1 MAEEYQTQTKKRLI
15 YCVKWPIEH
24 WEFESTKLYMVCVLV
39 INYFCQVQSNPHG
52 MISLFDICRCFI
64 FVTGMHEGEDE
75 EMDVCPTPRALL
87 EIGQGPT
94 HRVPRVKSAH
104 TPQKWWM
111 PWIVSDSCS
120 IRWII
125 DPNLL
130 LPLLLGETIRLF
142 ISDSHK
148 NMWLYMIAFCFTFPI
163 MLWPGNLIKVSKM
176 GMVVSWLIRLPAVS
190 ENLHAVIFSYSVNR
204 FDQCHISL
212 LMELYSFTY

>member
-1 MAEEYQTQTKKRLI
+1 MAWFLCLTYVGVLFLLQVCMREKMKRWTSAPPL
-15 YCVKWPIEH
+15 
-24 WEFESTKLYMVCVLV
+24 
-39 INYFCQVQSNPHG
+39 
-52 MISLFDICRCFI
+52 
-64 FVTGMHEGEDE
+64 
-75 EMDVCPTPRALL
+75 
-87 EIGQGPT
+87 GPCWRLG
-94 HRVPRVKSAH
+94 RVPPTVFHGSSLH
-104 TPQKWWM
+104 TLHRKWWM

-176 GMVVSWLIRLPAVS
+176 GMVVSWLIRLPDVS
-190 ENLHAVIFSYSVNR
+190 ENLHAVIFSYNVNR
-204 FDQCHISL
+204 SDKCHISL
-212 LMELYSFTY
+212 LMELYPFTY